1 VVINKFVKKH
11 WHQLILVFVLFV
23 LFIKNYIPD
32 TYLLGWDN
40 LVPELNIWINIKRSL
55 FSAWQEYQ
63 GLGLVAGMAH
73 ASDLI
78 RQIIILPL
86 TLFLPASLIR
96 YLWHFAM
103 LTIGSFGLLR
113 LLNKHIQLTPSLCLI
128 GSLFYLLNF
137 GTVQNFYTAFEPF
150 STLWGFFPW
159 LISSLLAYLNKATTK
174 NLKHLFI
181 LNLLATLSFYIQTNF
196 IVYMLCIFAILLSHL
211 ISHLSD
217 FKLLFT
223 KYSRIILII
232 FAVNSFWLLP
242 FLYYLISGSVNNTTQ
257 SFGNLMAS
265 QETFMRNLKRGTLTD
280 FLLLRGY
287 YYDYSNSTAPL
298 MAPWVSYF
306 QNHYILLIG
315 YLLGFIAII
324 GIIFSKY
331 TWLKIILAL
340 TIIALMSATPPF
352 SWINQI
358 LRSSPFLDQVFR
370 SPFTKFIVPTSFIFS
385 LGLPLGL
392 VSITNLFKK
401 LKYQTRKATPI
412 FSILTTLLIII
423 FSLPSFFGDY
433 FYSQTR
439 QKLPRQYTNLINF
452 FKTQPKTGRIMNLPQ
467 GSFWGWTFYNWNYNG
482 SGFLWYGI
490 EQPILDRAFD
500 VWNLKNENYYWQLN
514 DALQKQDIDLFNQ
527 ILSQYDIQYIIFDNN
542 VYFPSEKNYAIQA
555 IKTDQM
561 LKSLNTLE
569 QIIQFDKTTV
579 YQTNFKTLPYLT
591 NTTNNAIKNVSYN
604 SSDQAISQNLIELN
618 PTPCLNQNIS
628 SGFSSIIHTNN
639 YLQLFSQDNPNCQ
652 QWHLSNID
660 LTKSNIIKISY
671 KNITGHP
678 LTISAFNQT
687 NKYFFNKLPD
697 SQDWITKQYFL
708 PAYTTDLYRND
719 LTVQI
724 RSPSFNQFDTVNQ
737 ISQIQLYSAQV
748 QQLQLLPPQV
758 KEYLSSKSSIFLY
771 QIKLKEPNRN
781 THFVLPQSFNKG
793 WLAFYF
799 NGLKPVFLKDHTLI
813 NNWANGWNIKNL
825 NNQTVYIFF
834 WPQLLEFLGFF
845 LLVPTL
851 FYILKEKNP

>member
-1 VVINKFVKKH
+1 MVINKFVKKH
-11 WHQLILVFVLFV
+11 WHQIILVFVLFV

-86 TLFLPASLIR
+86 TLFLPVSLIR

-113 LLNKHIQLTPSLCLI
+113 LLNKHIKLTPFPCFV

-137 GTVQNFYTAFEPF
+137 GTIQNFYVAFEPF

-159 LISSLLAYLNKATTK
+159 LISSLLAYLKKPTKK
-174 NLKHLFI
+174 NLKSLFW
-181 LNLLATLSFYIQTNF
+181 LNLLATPSFYVQTNF
-196 IVYMLCIFAILLSHL
+196 IVYILCIATIL
-211 ISHLSD
+211 ISY
-217 FKLLFT
+217 FVNCKLKIENSL
-223 KYSRIILII
+223 KILTTI
-232 FAVNSFWLLP
+232 FLINSFWLLP
-242 FLYYLISGSVNNTTQ
+242 FLYYLISGNINNTTQ

-265 QETFMRNLKRGTLTD
+265 QETFMRNLKRGTLAD

-287 YYDYSNSTAPL
+287 YYDYSNSTTLL

-340 TIIALMSATPPF
+340 TTIALMSATPPF

-401 LKYQTRKATPI
+401 LKYQTRKITPI
-412 FSILTTLLIII
+412 FSILTALLVII
-423 FSLPSFFGDY
+423 FSLPSFSGDY

-439 QKLPRQYTNLINF
+439 QKLPRQYANLINF

-500 VWNLKNENYYWQLN
+500 VWNLKNEHYYWQLN

-561 LKSLNTLE
+561 LKSLNTLKPVV
-569 QIIQFDKTTV
+569 QLDKITV
-579 YQTNFKTLPYLT
+579 YQTNFKTVPYLT
-591 NTTNNAIKNVSYN
+591 NTIDNTIKGESY
-604 SSDQAISQNLIELN
+604 SSSGQAISQNLIELN
-618 PTPCLNQNIS
+618 PTPCLSQKIS
-628 SGFSSIIHTNN
+628 SGFSNAGYTDN
-639 YLQLFSQDNPNCQ
+639 YLQLVSQDNPNCQ
-652 QWHLSNID
+652 QWHLNNID
-660 LTKSNIIKISY
+660 LTKANILKITY

-687 NKYFFNKLPD
+687 NKYVFNKLPD
-697 SQDWITKQYFL
+697 SQNWITQQYFL
-708 PAYTTDLYRND
+708 PAYTTDSYKSSLSI
-719 LTVQI
+719 QI
-724 RSPSFNQFDTVNQ
+724 RSPSFNQFNTVNQ
-737 ISQIQLYSAQV
+737 ISQIQLYTAQV
-748 QQLQLLPPQV
+748 QQSQLPPPQA
-758 KEYLSSKSSIFLY
+758 KQYLSSKSSIFLY
-771 QIKLKEPNRN
+771 QIKLEEPNQN
-781 THFVLPQSFNKG
+781 THLVLPQSFDKG
-793 WLAFYF
+793 WLALYF
-799 NGLKPVFLKDHTLI
+799 NGLKPIFLKDHTLI
-813 NNWANGWNIKNL
+813 NNWANGWNIENL
-825 NNQTVYIFF
+825 NNQIIYILF

-845 LLVPTL
+845 LLIPTL
-851 FYILKEKNP
+851 FYILKSKKG